1 MIKLVNIKKLYGD
14 KLILNNLNLEI
25 NEGEMIAIKGI
36 SGSGKT
42 TLLNILG
49 LIDTFQSGEYYFND
63 KNIKELNSK
72 QINSLRIDNISFV
85 FQSFLLIEYLTT
97 IENILLP
104 LKYQNKIYNTVETDE
119 LLKNLGILHLKNQ
132 KVNTL
137 SGGEKQRVA
146 IARAVIT
153 KPKLI
158 LADEPTG
165 NLDEMNT
172 DNVANILKM
181 INKKYGITILVV
193 THNTRIENVFKKI
206 YHLVDGQLYEY

>member
-1 MIKLVNIKKLYGD
+1 
-14 KLILNNLNLEI
+14 
-25 NEGEMIAIKGI
+25 MIAIKGI

-172 DNVANILKM
+172 DNVASILKM

>member
-172 DNVANILKM
+172 DNVASILKM

>member
-63 KNIKELNSK
+63 KNIKELNGK

-172 DNVANILKM
+172 DNVASILKM

>member
-63 KNIKELNSK
+63 KNIKELNGK